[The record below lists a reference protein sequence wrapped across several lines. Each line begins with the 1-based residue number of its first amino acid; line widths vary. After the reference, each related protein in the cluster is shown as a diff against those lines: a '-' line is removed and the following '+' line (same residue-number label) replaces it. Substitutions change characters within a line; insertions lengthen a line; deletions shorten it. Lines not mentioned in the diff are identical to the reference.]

1 MIDARSR
8 RADTRLKIVDV
19 ASRLLQESGPDAV
32 TTRGVAEAAGLQAP
46 AIYRLFGDKE
56 GLLEAV
62 AEYILDTYVKTKASR
77 VQTAVTSNVDPLA
90 DLRYGWNLQVDFGL
104 TNPSLFRLLSDPGRM
119 QHSSA
124 AQSGK
129 RVLEARIHRVAQTGR
144 LRVSE
149 PRAVDMI
156 QAAGVGVVTTLLST
170 LPELRDPS
178 LSDVMFE
185 AVLNRMLTDSSDA
198 EERTTVVSAIA
209 LRAVAAGLDVLSD
222 AERHLLGEWLDRVI
236 ETG

>member
-1 MIDARSR
+1 MIDAPSR

-19 ASRLLQESGPDAV
+19 ASRLLHESGPDAV
-32 TTRGVAEAAGLQAP
+32 TTRRVAEAAGLQAP

-62 AEYILDTYVKTKASR
+62 AEYVLDAYVKTKASR
-77 VQTAVTSNVDPLA
+77 VQKAVTSNVDPLA
-90 DLRYGWNLQVDFGL
+90 DLHYGWNLQVEFGL

-170 LPELRDPS
+170 PPELRDPS
-178 LSDVMFE
+178 LCDVMFE

-209 LRAVAAGLDVLSD
+209 LRAVAGGLDVLSD

-236 ETG
+236 ET